1 MEREQISI
9 LLVEDNPG
17 DARLIRE
24 ALREVQSHELILQHV
39 SRLSD
44 ALQCLA
50 DDNYGVV
57 LLDLSLPDAHGLDTV
72 RQAHSAAPD
81 IPIVVL
87 TGLNDEVL
95 AVKSVQAGAQDY
107 LVKGQIDG
115 NLLVRAMRYAI
126 ERNRMRA
133 ALVSLSLIDDLT
145 GLYNRRGFMSLADRH
160 MKLSHRR
167 RKGFLFVFADVDCL
181 KQINDNL
188 GHQEGDR
195 TLMET
200 AEVFRETFRASDI
213 IARLGGDEFAA
224 LPIDACENAKELFIQ
239 RLEGHLRSHNELVG
253 RRSILSLSVG
263 TAFCRV
269 EDPCCLEELIAEA
282 DASMYQEKK
291 RKKQMHPHFSV
302 LATSPFASGPASA
315 PSAIRGDSIRSA
327 GRLPR

>member
-1 MEREQISI
+1 MDKEQIHV

-24 ALREVQSHELILQHV
+24 ALRDVRSYELILRHV
-39 SRLSD
+39 DRLSD
-44 ALQCLA
+44 ALQCLVDEPWA
-50 DDNYGVV
+50 VV
-57 LLDLSLPDAHGLDTV
+57 LLDLSLPDAHGLETV

-81 IPIVVL
+81 VPIVVL

-95 AVKSVQAGAQDY
+95 AVKAVQAGAQDY
-107 LVKGQIDG
+107 LVKSQIDG

-133 ALVSLSLIDDLT
+133 ALVSLSLLDDLT
-145 GLYNRRGFMSLADRH
+145 GLYNRRGFMSLAERH
-160 MKLSHRR
+160 MKLAHRR
-167 RKGFLFVFADVDCL
+167 RRGFLFLFADVDCL

-195 TLMET
+195 ALVEA

-224 LPIDACENAKELFIQ
+224 LPVDAGENSREIFIR
-239 RLEGHLRSHNELVG
+239 RLESNLTSHNSLPA
-253 RRSILSLSVG
+253 RRYILSLSIG
-263 TAFCRV
+263 TAFCHIER
-269 EDPCCLEELIAEA
+269 PCCLEELIAEA

-291 RKKQMHPHFSV
+291 LKKQRYPRYSV
-302 LATSPFASGPASA
+302 LTPAPFTSSPAS
-315 PSAIRGDSIRSA
+315 SASSA
-327 GRLPR
+327 

>member
-1 MEREQISI
+1 MEKEQIRV

-24 ALREVQSHELILQHV
+24 ALKDALNFEFHLQHV
-39 SRLSD
+39 ERLGD
-44 ALQCLA
+44 ALRYLVEES
-50 DDNYGVV
+50 YGVV
-57 LLDLSLPDAHGLDTV
+57 LLDLSLPDAHGLDTL

-81 IPIVVL
+81 VPIVVL
-87 TGLNDEVL
+87 TGLNDEML
-95 AVKSVQAGAQDY
+95 AVRSVQAGAQDY

-133 ALVSLSLIDDLT
+133 ALVSLSLLDDLT

-160 MKLSHRR
+160 MKLAHRR
-167 RKGFLFVFADVDCL
+167 RRGFLFVFADVDCL

-195 TLMET
+195 ALVET

-224 LPIDACENAKELFIQ
+224 LPIDACEKTKDIFIE
-239 RLEGHLRSHNELVG
+239 RLETNLTIHNALAG
-253 RRSILSLSVG
+253 RRYMLSLSVG
-263 TAFCRV
+263 TAFCRI
-269 EDPCCLEELIAEA
+269 EGPCCLEELMAQA
-282 DASMYQEKK
+282 DASMYLEKK
-291 RKKQMHPHFSV
+291 KKKQRHPYYSV
-302 LATSPFASGPASA
+302 LAPYSLSPSPGTL
-315 PSAIRGDSIRSA
+315 PS
-327 GRLPR
+327 